1 MASIPIE
8 QQIADKLRSLSEEQ
22 KRQVL
27 DFVTHAETEGRTRAP
42 AERGSRAASLQPPYS
57 ARELMRLPRAER
69 QRLVDEALKSAAD
82 ENFEVFEAYSEE
94 EMNG

>member
-27 DFVTHAETEGRTRAP
+27 DFVT
-42 AERGSRAASLQPPYS
+42 RAAALQPPYS
-57 ARELMRLPRAER
+57 ARELMRLPHAER
-69 QRLVDEALKSAAD
+69 QRLVTEALKSAAD
-82 ENFEVFEAYSEE
+82 EDFEIFEAYSEE
-94 EMNG
+94 EMDG